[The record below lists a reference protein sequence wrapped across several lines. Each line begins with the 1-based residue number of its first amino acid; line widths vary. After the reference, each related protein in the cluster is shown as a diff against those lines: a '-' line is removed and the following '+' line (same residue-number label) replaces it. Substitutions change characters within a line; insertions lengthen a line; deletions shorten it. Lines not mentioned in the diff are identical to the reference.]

1 MKLTRKIFSLFICL
15 ILSFAFASFSF
26 TNRTQATNN
35 VKWDNITPKSPP
47 LAANDGASTYQYGY
61 NYAWDGFYLHGMTS
75 FADLVETKSD
85 GSKVIHFFQF
95 MPASSF
101 GDGYHNQYGN
111 TSYYAKGAVVHWS
124 SDTKVWEKISP
135 SWFSNYWT
143 AYGGGFS
150 VVKESYIDP
159 ATGSMWSG
167 RLLLHTSYDFFQT
180 YYYYGAYN
188 YQGNLYARMNYPY
201 YVGNY
206 YPGKTRVIRWDGGS
220 NWTDL
225 WDQSGANSSV
235 VPGPNGSYSQQ
246 DYRGMSSGKYF
257 IVSYNGS
264 VYIAT
269 FKDRYCH
276 TYNDP
281 SCSYYYASPY
291 WDLKIYRY
299 AGSLDALLNSP
310 APPLAW
316 TEVWSYPYG
325 SRSFSYGPPA
335 IYEFKVLNDRFF
347 LSTSTDRYQ
356 DYAYQSMGNNGWW
369 FASTNNS
376 PSTLQIGQT
385 QGASI
390 NAMCGSITTNN
401 YDSTYHYFPITIPSG
416 PYAGS
421 YTGRMNIWQYQALFY
436 HYSASSYGTV
446 YYPYYFRFGSYYY
459 QHFSNRHVKI
469 VGTPNGS
476 YFDITAMAGMYY
488 YYSSAQIWT
497 LTTGLDLGPSPTAFE
512 YFNNYLYA
520 GFAKNSNLLRT
531 NDFGNFANLSNLNT
545 WDDCGSINDP
555 TASPPRPF
563 EGGILDLQKTTGTDD
578 FGNPVDVALY
588 IGGSYRNGSYNS
600 QAWNYTGTCPLY
612 STAGED
618 AGGDPDALPLQF
630 TLEEDEWR
638 LNPGSQSP
646 NFQNRMYGIYDLYN
660 SNLGLIAQFGVN
672 SIPPGGMYTNDPE
685 YRYRRFMVYNAPP
698 SCNIDQ
704 DPDPVV
710 NERGT
715 YTSFMLTFTPTGG
728 FGSGNVKVEFKN
740 PDDSTITLPENVY
753 VPTEDSGGN
762 PINQLYH
769 SGSIPMNGGVLNLP
783 VTIKSTN
790 SAVVASYRN
799 NPESWVYITDLTAD
813 IVSSG
818 PLALDIIPPRPGF
831 TVNANPSMFT
841 LFQGECPSPT
851 ECCEDHCKQIN
862 LDLDARNGF
871 EDNVLIGT
879 YWTDPP
885 ANQPEGV
892 TFEFLRN
899 SFVYD
904 IYDTTGTGF
913 TSLAEVRVRPDMG
926 TRYAFKVRVSP
937 ETLPGIYK
945 FRIMFLSGSIKK
957 QIDCTMT
964 VLPPRPA
971 IDVNPADG
979 VGNFSMQI
987 YTKEVIPGGSV
998 RYRLKIQSKAGFTG
1012 KVALALR
1019 GLPDQVYFNN
1029 PSGFE
1034 GLVAEVPV
1042 PGYALNYVDISPTLD
1057 AYANVTLQTTPYTIN
1072 PYPPTNLAVN
1082 SVNANLNIISWDA
1095 SRRGSRPIG
1104 GYEVWRS
1111 LTRYI
1116 DAANR
1121 IAVVNSPNTSYED
1134 ADVEPNTPYYY
1145 FVRAFDNDTP
1155 ANFSTY
1161 ATSGR
1166 VGEATSVTIVDDELD
1181 QVLATADK
1189 MGTVPGFYTL
1199 EVIGNG
1205 VGYGPGNVPTNPS
1218 AVTYLGLHVYRQ
1230 DLNLKTP
1237 FLDIWGALA
1246 LLFGM
1251 MLVAWQFVFRKKEE
1265 QSF

>member
-1 MKLTRKIFSLFICL
+1 MKLTRKIFSIFICL

-26 TNRTQATNN
+26 TNRTQATTNI
-35 VKWDNITPKSPP
+35 KWNHITPQSPP
-47 LAANDGASTYQYGY
+47 LTNIDGCSNYQYGY
-61 NYAWDGFYLHGMTS
+61 NYAWDGYYLHGMTS

-95 MPASSF
+95 MPACAF
-101 GDGYHNQYGN
+101 GDGYHMQYGN
-111 TSYYAKGAVVHWS
+111 TSYYAKGAVVHWA
-124 SDTKVWEKISP
+124 SDTQVWEKISP
-135 SWFSNYWT
+135 SWFSDYWT

-150 VVKESYIDP
+150 VLEESYIDP
-159 ATGSMWSG
+159 ATGSMWNG

-188 YQGNLYARMNYPY
+188 YEGQLYARMNYPY

-220 NWTDL
+220 SWTDL
-225 WDQSGANSSV
+225 WDQSGTNSSV

-246 DYRGMSSGKYF
+246 DYRGISSGKYF

-281 SCSYYYASPY
+281 SCSYYYSSPY
-291 WDLKIYRY
+291 WDLKIYQY

-310 APPLAW
+310 APPQVW
-316 TEVWSYPYG
+316 TEVWSYSYG
-325 SRSFSYGPPA
+325 SRSFSYGPPS

-347 LSTSTDRYQ
+347 LSTSTDSYN
-356 DYAYQSMGNNGWW
+356 DYAYQCMGNNGWW
-369 FASTNNS
+369 FVSTNNS
-376 PSTLQIGQT
+376 PSTLQPATT
-385 QGASI
+385 QGSSI
-390 NAMCGSITTNN
+390 NAICGTIDPNN
-401 YDSTYHYFPITIPSG
+401 YSGSYHYFPLTIPSG
-416 PYAGS
+416 PYAGT
-421 YTGRMNIWQYQALFY
+421 YTGRINRYLWTPL
-436 HYSASSYGTV
+436 HYLYPWGGGGTV
-446 YYPYYFRFGSYYY
+446 YSYYWMY
-459 QHFSNRHVKI
+459 SWGSFYRGHFSGRRVKI
-469 VGTPNGS
+469 TGQPNGS
-476 YFDITAMAGMYY
+476 YFDVVDMAGIYMYY
-488 YYSSAQIWT
+488 SDATIWSM
-497 LTTGLDLGPSPTAFE
+497 TTPLDLGPSPTALE
-512 YFNNYLYA
+512 YFNDYLYA
-520 GFAKNSNLLRT
+520 GFAKNSSLLRT
-531 NDFGNFANLSNLNT
+531 NDFGNFANLSDLNT

-563 EGGILDLQKTTGTDD
+563 EGGILDLQKTTGTDE
-578 FGNPVDVALY
+578 FGNPTDVSLY
-588 IGGSYRNGSYNS
+588 IAGSYRNGSYNS
-600 QAWNYTGTCPLY
+600 NAWNYAGTCPLY

-638 LNPGSQSP
+638 TDSNYITP
-646 NFQNRMYGIYDLYN
+646 NFQNRMFGIYDLYD

-672 SIPPGGMYTNDPE
+672 SIPFSGQNGGSAPFH
-685 YRYRRFMVYNAPP
+685 YRRFIVYNAPP
-698 SCNIDQ
+698 SCNITQ

-715 YTSFMLTFTPTGG
+715 YTSFILTFTPTGG
-728 FGSGNVKVEFKN
+728 FGSGNVHVEL
-740 PDDSTITLPENVY
+740 TLPENIY

-769 SGSIPMNGGVLNLP
+769 SGSIPMNGGVLTLP
-783 VTIKSTN
+783 ITIKSTN
-790 SAVVASYRN
+790 SAVVDSYRN
-799 NPESWVYITDLTAD
+799 DPQSMVHITDLTANITVD
-813 IVSSG
+813 G
-818 PLALDIIPPRPGF
+818 YLALDVIPPKPGF
-831 TVNANPSMFT
+831 TVNANPSTFT
-841 LFQGECPSPT
+841 LFQGECPSPN
-851 ECCEDHCKQIN
+851 ECCEDHCKQIE

-871 EDNVLIGT
+871 EDNVIIGT

-885 ANQPEGV
+885 ANQPDGV
-892 TFEFLRN
+892 TFTFLRN

-904 IYDTTGTGF
+904 IFDTEGTGF

-926 TRYAFKVRVSP
+926 TRYSFQVRVSP
-937 ETLPGIYK
+937 DTLPGIYK
-945 FRIMFLSGSIKK
+945 FRIMFLSGSIKR

-979 VGNFSMQI
+979 VGNFSMQV

-1012 KVALALR
+1012 KVALSLR

-1034 GLVAEVPV
+1034 GIVAEVPV
-1042 PGYALNYVDISPTLD
+1042 PGYAENYVDISPTLD

-1072 PYPPTNLAVN
+1072 PYPPANLRVN
-1082 SVNANLNIISWDA
+1082 SANANLNIVSWDA
-1095 SRRGSRPIG
+1095 SRRGSRPIA

-1111 LTRYI
+1111 LTRYV

-1121 IAVVNSPNTSYED
+1121 IAIVNSPNTSYQD
-1134 ADVEPNTPYYY
+1134 ADVEANTPYYY

-1155 ANFSTY
+1155 PNYSTY

-1166 VGEATSVTIVDDELD
+1166 IGEAATVTIVDDELD
-1181 QVLATADK
+1181 QVMATADK
-1189 MGTVPGFYTL
+1189 MGTEPGFYTL

-1205 VGYGPGNVPTNPS
+1205 VGFGPGHVPTNPS

-1251 MLVAWQFVFRKKEE
+1251 MLVAWQFVFRKKAENTI
-1265 QSF
+1265 

>member
-1 MKLTRKIFSLFICL
+1 MGGQRMKLTRKIFSIFICL

-26 TNRTQATNN
+26 TNRTQATTNI
-35 VKWDNITPKSPP
+35 KWSHITPQSPP
-47 LAANDGASTYQYGY
+47 LTNNDGCSTYQYGTS
-61 NYAWDGFYLHGMTS
+61 AWDGYMLGGMTS

-95 MPASSF
+95 MPACSL
-101 GDGYHNQYGN
+101 GDGYHKQWGY
-111 TSYYAKGAVVHWS
+111 TYYYAKGAVVHWS
-124 SDTKVWEKISP
+124 SDTQEWEKINP
-135 SWFSNYWT
+135 SWFSDYWA

-150 VVKESYIDP
+150 VVEESYIDP
-159 ATGSMWSG
+159 ATGSMWNG
-167 RLLLHTSYDFFQT
+167 RLLLHTSYNYHQT
-180 YYYYGAYN
+180 YYYYGTYDSE
-188 YQGNLYARMNYPY
+188 GHLYAIMNYPY
-201 YVGNY
+201 YVGYY

-220 NWTDL
+220 SWTDL
-225 WDQSGANSSV
+225 WNQSGDNSSV
-235 VPGPNGSYSQQ
+235 VPGPNGSGMQKY
-246 DYRGMSSGKYF
+246 YAMSSGKYF

-281 SCSYYYASPY
+281 SCSYYYNNPY

-310 APPLAW
+310 APPQVW
-316 TEVWSYPYG
+316 TEVWSYAYG
-325 SRSFSYGPPA
+325 SRSYSYGPPA

-347 LSTSTDRYQ
+347 LSTSDDTTSYGS
-356 DYAYQSMGNNGWW
+356 YCMGNNGWW
-369 FASTNNS
+369 FVSTNNN
-376 PSTLQIGQT
+376 PSTLQMGLT
-385 QGASI
+385 TG
-390 NAMCGSITTNN
+390 GSLLGTVGSTIYKNGTN
-401 YDSTYHYFPITIPSG
+401 YVYFDLTLPSG
-416 PYAGS
+416 
-421 YTGRMNIWQYQALFY
+421 TYQARIPWHAY
-436 HYSASSYGTV
+436 QSGYMYYPWGSYGTMYYGYFWYNYYQDSLRNRTV
-446 YYPYYFRFGSYYY
+446 KVTGTISGSIFYVDKIAAGYYYPPWY
-459 QHFSNRHVKI
+459 NV
-469 VGTPNGS
+469 
-476 YFDITAMAGMYY
+476 DITYM
-488 YYSSAQIWT
+488 
-497 LTTGLDLGPSPTAFE
+497 TTILDGGPPPNAFE
-512 YFNNYLYA
+512 YFKGYVYA
-520 GFAKNSNLLRT
+520 GYAKYSDLIRT
-531 NDFGNFANLSNLNT
+531 NDFSNFTNLSNLNT
-545 WDDCGSINDP
+545 WDDCGVINDP
-555 TASPPRPF
+555 TASPTRPF
-563 EGGILDLQKTTGTDD
+563 EGGVLDLQKTTGTNELGD
-578 FGNPVDVALY
+578 PVDVSLY
-588 IGGSYRNGSYNS
+588 IAGSYRNG
-600 QAWNYTGTCPLY
+600 NYSSMAYQYAGTCPLY

-638 LNPGSQSP
+638 TNSNEISP
-646 NFQNRMYGIYDLYN
+646 NYQNRMYGIYDLYN

-672 SIPPGGMYTNDPE
+672 SIPFTGQNEGSRPFH
-685 YRYRRFMVYNAPP
+685 YRRFIVYNAPP
-698 SCNIDQ
+698 SCSITQ

-715 YTSFMLTFTPTGG
+715 YTSFMLTFVPTGG

-740 PDDSTITLPENVY
+740 EDGNPGLPENIY

-769 SGSIPMNGGVLNLP
+769 SSNIPMNGGVLNLP

-799 NPESWVYITDLTAD
+799 NPESWVSITDLTAN
-813 IVSSG
+813 ITASG
-818 PLALDIIPPRPGF
+818 PVALDVIPPRPGF

-851 ECCEDHCKQIN
+851 ECCQDHCKEIT
-862 LDLDARNGF
+862 LDVEARHGF
-871 EDNVLIGT
+871 KDNIIIGT

-904 IYDTTGTGF
+904 IFDTTGTGF
-913 TSLAEVRVRPDMG
+913 TSLAEVRVRPEMG
-926 TRYAFKVRVSP
+926 TRYAFQVRVSP
-937 ETLPGIYK
+937 DTLPGIYK

-957 QIDCTMT
+957 QIDCIMT

-979 VGNFSMQI
+979 VGNFSMQV

-998 RYRLKIQSKAGFTG
+998 RYRLKIESKAGFTG
-1012 KVALALR
+1012 KVALSLR
-1019 GLPDQVYFNN
+1019 GLPDQVYFSN

-1034 GLVAEVPV
+1034 GIVAEVPV
-1042 PGYALNYVDISPTLD
+1042 PGYAENYVDISPTLD

-1072 PYPPTNLAVN
+1072 PYPPANLRVN
-1082 SVNANLNIISWDA
+1082 SANANLNIVSWDA
-1095 SRRGSRPIG
+1095 SRRGSRPIA

-1111 LTRYI
+1111 LTKYV

-1121 IAVVNSPNTSYED
+1121 IAIVNSPNTSYED
-1134 ADVEPNTPYYY
+1134 ADVEANTPYYY

-1155 ANFSTY
+1155 PNYSTY

-1166 VGEATSVTIVDDELD
+1166 IGDAATVTIVDDELD
-1181 QVLATADK
+1181 QVMATADK
-1189 MGTVPGFYTL
+1189 IGTEPGFYTL

-1251 MLVAWQFVFRKKEE
+1251 MLVAWQFVFRKKA
-1265 QSF
+1265 QNTL

>member
-1 MKLTRKIFSLFICL
+1 MGGQRMKLTRKIFSLFICL
-15 ILSFAFASFSF
+15 ILSIAFASFSF

-35 VKWDNITPKSPP
+35 VKWENITPKTPP

-61 NYAWDGFYLHGMTS
+61 NYAWDGYYLHGMTS

-111 TSYYAKGAVVHWS
+111 TYYYAKGAIVHWS
-124 SDTKVWEKISP
+124 SDTQVWEKISP
-135 SWFSNYWT
+135 SWFSDYWT

-150 VVKESYIDP
+150 VVEESYIDP
-159 ATGSMWSG
+159 ATGSMWNG

-188 YQGNLYARMNYPY
+188 YDGQLYARMNYPY
-201 YVGNY
+201 YVGSY

-225 WDQSGANSSV
+225 WDQTGTNSSV

-281 SCSYYYASPY
+281 TCPSYYSTPN
-291 WDLKIYRY
+291 WDLKIYQY

-310 APPLAW
+310 SPPQAW
-316 TEVWSYPYG
+316 TEVWSYNYG

-347 LSTSTDRYQ
+347 LSTSTNSYQ
-356 DYAYQSMGNNGWW
+356 DYAYQTMSKNGWW
-369 FASTNNS
+369 FVSTNNS
-376 PSTLQIGQT
+376 PSTLQRGTT
-385 QGASI
+385 QGSSI
-390 NAMCGSITTNN
+390 NAICGTIPTTTSGQ
-401 YDSTYHYFPITIPSG
+401 YVLFPLTIPSG
-416 PYAGS
+416 PYAGT
-421 YTGRMNIWQYQALFY
+421 YTGRINYNLWTPLQYLY
-436 HYSASSYGTV
+436 PWGGGGTT
-446 YYPYYFRFGSYYY
+446 YAYYFRWGINYSG
-459 QHFSNRHVKI
+459 HFSGRRVKI
-469 VGTPNGS
+469 TGQPNGS
-476 YFDITAMAGMYY
+476 YFDIINMVGMYR
-488 YYSSAQIWT
+488 YYSDAT
-497 LTTGLDLGPSPTAFE
+497 LWDMTTPLDEGPSPVAYE
-512 YFNNYLYA
+512 YFKNYLYA

-545 WDDCGSINDP
+545 WDDCGTINDP
-555 TASPPRPF
+555 TASPARPF
-563 EGGILDLQKTTGTDD
+563 DGGILALEKTTGVDE
-578 FGNPVDVALY
+578 FGTPSDVALY
-588 IGGSYRNGSYNS
+588 IGGSYRNGDYN
-600 QAWNYTGTCPLY
+600 ATPWNYAGTCPLY
-612 STAGED
+612 STTGED
-618 AGGDPDALPLQF
+618 AGGDPDTTPLQF
-630 TLEEDEWR
+630 KLEEDEWR
-638 LNPGSQSP
+638 LNSGSQSP
-646 NFQNRMYGIYDLYN
+646 NFQNRMYGIYDLYD
-660 SNLGLIAQFGVN
+660 SSLGLITQFGVN
-672 SIPPGGMYTNDPE
+672 SIPPGGNYTNHPE
-685 YRYRRFMVYNAPP
+685 YRYRRFMLYNAPP

-728 FGSGNVKVEFKN
+728 FGSGNVDVEL
-740 PDDSTITLPENVY
+740 TLPENIY

-762 PINQLYH
+762 PINQLYF
-769 SGSIPMNGGVLNLP
+769 SGAIPMNGGVLNLP
-783 VTIKSTN
+783 ITIKSTN

-799 NPESWVYITDLTAD
+799 NPESWVSITDLTAN
-813 IVSSG
+813 ITASG
-818 PLALDIIPPRPGF
+818 PVALDVIPPRPGF

-851 ECCEDHCKQIN
+851 ECCQDHCKQID
-862 LDLDARNGF
+862 LDLEARNGF
-871 EDNVLIGT
+871 EDNVIIGT

-892 TFEFLRN
+892 TFEFIRN

-904 IYDTTGTGF
+904 IFDTTGTGF

-926 TRYAFKVRVSP
+926 TRYAFQVRVSP
-937 ETLPGIYK
+937 DTLPGIYK

-1019 GLPDQVYFNN
+1019 GLPDQVYINN

-1034 GLVAEVPV
+1034 GIVAEIPV
-1042 PGYALNYVDISPTLD
+1042 PGYAQNYVDISPTLD

-1082 SVNANLNIISWDA
+1082 SVNSNLNIVSWDA
-1095 SRRGSRPIG
+1095 SRRGSRPIS

-1166 VGEATSVTIVDDELD
+1166 VGEAASVTIVDDELD
-1181 QVLATADK
+1181 QVMATADK

-1265 QSF
+1265 QTF